1 MPDTSSHPTHTH
13 THTPTHTHTYRSLR
27 ALMRLASATLC
38 PTTVEG
44 AEHVPARGPVLLAGN
59 HLSVCD
65 SFFLMAALPR
75 RLTVLGKQEYFHA
88 PGLGG
93 RFTRLM
99 CTRLGIVPVDRGG
112 GPAAAREVLAR
123 AAEVLAADA
132 SLVLYPEGTRSADG
146 RLYRGRPGAAGL
158 ALTHGVPLV
167 PFGITGT
174 DRVQPIGTTGL
185 RPHPVRIR
193 FGRPLAYEE
202 FQRRDRRSDG
212 FPTTVTL
219 RDLTLQL
226 MRTVAELSGQEYV
239 DDFAPPKSA
248 APGDSQ
254 NNSQNSFQNNSRS
267 SSQNA
272 SPSASP
278 RNER

>member
-1 MPDTSSHPTHTH
+1 M
-13 THTPTHTHTYRSLR
+13 HTYRSLR
-27 ALMRLASATLC
+27 ALMRLVSATLC

-65 SFFLMAALPR
+65 SFFLMAAVPR
-75 RLTVLGKQEYFHA
+75 HLTVLGKQEYFHT

-93 RFTRLM
+93 RLTRELY
-99 CTRLGIVPVDRGG
+99 TRLGMLPVDRGG

-123 AAEVLAADA
+123 GGEVFAAGAP
-132 SLVLYPEGTRSADG
+132 LVLYPEGTRSTDG

-185 RPHPVRIR
+185 RPHRVRIR
-193 FGRPLAYEE
+193 FGRPLPYEE
-202 FQRRDRRSDG
+202 FLRRERRSDG

-219 RDLTLQL
+219 RDMTLQL

-239 DDFAPPKSA
+239 DAFAPAKET
-248 APGDSQ
+248 
-254 NNSQNSFQNNSRS
+254 
-267 SSQNA
+267 
-272 SPSASP
+272 PSKDKQ
-278 RNER
+278 